1 MFDFELTPDDSQTQ
15 HAGGADS
22 VHDIESFLTALLPS
36 PGPGRVI
43 SIHWKQVGVKDDAD
57 KVVFPGRAFE
67 SVAAAAKFAA
77 GKQGFA
83 KRKNNGVPAHDLYI
97 AMSYFNGAQVHETK
111 YGKQLRVSRSRSLV
125 SGKTGFYADLDVKPG
140 AFGSVQEALDR
151 VDALVASGELLEP
164 TIWVCS
170 GNGVH
175 LHWLL
180 DTELQDD
187 TRWFALSRRLSI
199 TLIRLGIHHDA
210 QATNDIV
217 RLLRIPGTFNC
228 KNPSAP
234 LPVGLVG
241 PIESMRYTLA
251 QFEASLDAAG
261 SGTAPVAS
269 QGGIQWVGSGPAPGS
284 APGVPQ
290 AATAAPTGVVV
301 PFPSGGKK
309 GKGKSRFAAGIAPQA
324 KPVDM
329 REVVL
334 NCPTLLDIA
343 KRRGNGDPEPL
354 WSLMVLATTFAVDG
368 RRWAHALSMGDPRYT
383 AADTNAK
390 FDQKEADKAA
400 AQGSIGWPTCASI
413 DLACPSGAK
422 TCAGCPRLALGKSPL
437 ARVQADPSAPIHAD
451 LPDRYFRKDK
461 QVWVR
466 VEADEVDDQGQ
477 PITSDQL
484 VLAYDVRDA
493 YLEYTEQGLTLNM
506 EVVHSHGEC
515 VRLAISA
522 ASVNTWQ
529 VNALNALAKA
539 NIVTKR
545 GHQQQRLQEFFVA
558 FIQQLQEKIGVLKR
572 REQYGWTRMRDESA
586 GFAYGGV
593 VYGNGVREEAGKQE
607 GELAQIY
614 HPEGSLDVWKAVAAF
629 VTNKGRPEIDAVV
642 ASAFAAPLIHYTG
655 VSGMIVSAYSPESGC
670 GKSLAL
676 ETALAVWGH
685 PTHGKNKLSDTMNQ
699 TNRKIGILR
708 NLPIYW
714 DEIQSQEVAAA
725 FAQLGF
731 SLTMGVE
738 KGRLNADSSIKA
750 SGSWATLLTV
760 ATNQSIREIMARN
773 SSRNSDAGVNR
784 VLEFHVGP
792 IPKHAIVPMAV
803 AQDHQRSLH
812 TNYGHAGALYSEF
825 LAKHAGAHA
834 GRMATIINSL
844 STACNANPG
853 ERFWIVAAA
862 TLLLGATY
870 SNALKLTAFDLA
882 SLRTFLL
889 KSIDAQRETRAGV
902 VVSYATPNFA
912 ADILNRY
919 ISYCR
924 AGNACLETRNAP
936 ANAGKLPTIELKMRP
951 EVSNALRDPK
961 IHIIHDAGVIR
972 ILGTEFRKWV
982 QEVEKLQFETTAES
996 LKRAANMQLVR
1007 LVWAS
1012 GTSWR
1017 TGQTSMYELHVGK
1030 GTPLEQYFVDMLA

>member
-1 MFDFELTPDDSQTQ
+1 MFDFDLTPDDTAIQ
-15 HAGGADS
+15 HAGGTDS
-22 VHDIESFLTALLPS
+22 AREIESFLTAILPT

-43 SIHWKQVGVKDDAD
+43 SIHWKQVGVKDDPT
-57 KVVFPGRAFE
+57 KVVFPGQAFE
-67 SVAAAAKFAA
+67 TVAAAAKYAA
-77 GKQGFA
+77 GKQGYA
-83 KRKNNGVPAHDLYI
+83 QRKNNGVPAHDLYI
-97 AMSYFNGAQVHETK
+97 AMSYFNGAKVEETK
-111 YGKQLRVSRSRSLV
+111 FGNRLRVSRSRSLV
-125 SGKTGFYADLDVKPG
+125 SGKTGFYADLDVKSG
-140 AFGSVQEALDR
+140 AFSSVQEALDH
-151 VDALVASGELLEP
+151 VDALVDSGDLLPP
-164 TIWVCS
+164 TAWVCS

-180 DTELQDD
+180 DTEMRDD
-187 TRWFALSRRLSI
+187 TQWFALSRRLSI
-199 TLIRLGIHHDA
+199 TLNRHGVHHDA

-228 KNPSAP
+228 KNAAAP
-234 LPVGLVG
+234 LPVGLIG
-241 PIESMRYTLA
+241 DIESSRYSLA
-251 QFEASLDAAG
+251 QFESMLDAAG
-261 SGTAPVAS
+261 PAQPTP
-269 QGGIQWVGSGPAPGS
+269 QGGIQWVGSGAAPTTTPGAAPGA
-284 APGVPQ
+284 AP
-290 AATAAPTGVVV
+290 AAPTGVVV
-301 PFPSGGKK
+301 PFPGGKK

-324 KPVDM
+324 RPVDM
-329 REVVL
+329 REVVK

-354 WSLMVLATTFAVDG
+354 WSLMILATTFAENG
-368 RRWAHALSMGDPRYT
+368 RRWAHALSMGDPRYNP
-383 AADTNAK
+383 ADTNAK

-400 AQGSIGWPTCASI
+400 AQGSIGWPTCVSI
-413 DLACPSGAK
+413 DLACPSGNK

-437 ARVQADPSAPIHAD
+437 ARVPVDPAAPAHAD
-451 LPDRYFRKDK
+451 LPDKYFRKDK
-461 QVWVR
+461 QIWVR
-466 VEADEVDDQGQ
+466 VESDEVDDQGQ
-477 PITSDQL
+477 PVTSDQM

-572 REQYGWTRMRDESA
+572 REQFGWTRMRDESP
-586 GFAYGGV
+586 GFAYGGT
-593 VYGNGVREEAGKQE
+593 VYGNGIREEAGRQE

-614 HPEGSLDVWKAVAAF
+614 HPEGTLDAWKAVASF
-629 VTNKGRPEIDAVV
+629 VTNQGRPEIDAVV
-642 ASAFAAPLIHYTG
+642 ASAFAAPLIQYTG

-685 PTHGKNKLSDTMNQ
+685 PIHGKNKLSDTMNQ

-714 DEIQSQEVAAA
+714 DEIQSQEVATQ

-760 ATNQSIREIMARN
+760 ATNQSIREIMARH

-784 VLEFHVGP
+784 VLEFHVSP

-812 TNYGHAGALYSEF
+812 TNYGQAGAIYSEF
-825 LAKHAGAHA
+825 LARNAGAHA
-834 GRMATIINSL
+834 GRVASIINSL
-844 STACNANPG
+844 SLACKASPG
-853 ERFWIVAAA
+853 ERFWVVAAA

-870 SNALKLTAFDLA
+870 SNALKLTSFDLA
-882 SLRTFLL
+882 SLRAFLL

-902 VVSYATPNFA
+902 VVSYATPTFA

-924 AGNACLETRNAP
+924 ATNSCLETRNAP
-936 ANAGKLPTIELKMRP
+936 AGAGRGPSVELKMRP
-951 EVSNALRDPK
+951 EAANALRDPK
-961 IHIIHDAGVIR
+961 IHIIHDTGTIR

-982 QEVEKLQFETTAES
+982 QEIEKLQFETTADS
-996 LKRAANMQLVR
+996 LKRAAGMQLVR

-1017 TGQTSMYELHVGK
+1017 GAQTSMYELQVGK
-1030 GTPLEQYFVDMLA
+1030 GTILEKQFEDMLS